1 MTIKP
6 TKTTEKTKKN
16 HRPTS
21 VIFSC
26 QIAGIGGG
34 AVEKLNVFGLQRW
47 KIPLNTFKK
56 KENKLPDTN
65 MTENTVTTEKMET
78 IVANAEKGD
87 VEKLG
92 EMQEMHEW
100 VMCPISY
107 CIFRNPVLAEDGY
120 LYEHDCIY
128 RWFSE
133 CREGET
139 GLVSPLTKETLACSK
154 LVPCQMARQMV
165 AQYLTLYPEKRSN
178 QYVCTFAMKTMMHY
192 MYHSVNLGENYLRS
206 VDAIELDKD
215 ITFQQMQR
223 CVKIIHNRD
232 PLLRISLWEAFFR
245 KIKDIHIPFKDEKQ
259 EFTFEDIA
267 TEEGYEPGGGTWV
280 SDILTLR
287 NMLDLEEEDLEE
299 SMARLSVNPV
309 LPISQESETLEE
321 GEIVERDDEE
331 TVVEERG
338 SGSSEDGE
346 EDGSSE
352 EEGGSGED
360 RVIPGPPPLE
370 RHPAAGLTIDVST
383 TESSDESGEIVR
395 PRIPLVMR
403 HLYKQEQEHQEQQQ
417 QQQQQQNQLNY
428 KRGLLGCLCFY
439 GNKRILL
446 TFLKVMPKITCP
458 EIAGKYPHL
467 IEDFFRRQHL
477 MPERVR
483 KMRTEER
490 ERLEDILIFM
500 IDKGIPYHV
509 WTRNGKQTVLS
520 MLYFALDKFHPG
532 TFSKL
537 QRKIINLPE
546 FFLIPPGLGW
556 GSLCLSIKDFLRD
569 ILGKSEGFYMALSV
583 WDIYQQSNK
592 VELRDI
598 WEFCVKYSRHNIW
611 NEDEWNRNSFYEK
624 VLLDFVKARGSIPLE
639 LVLLHTF
646 SSAQLNHLFIE
657 GFQIELPVGG
667 GGTGGCVGITFP
679 KHEQILPPII
689 KEDTVFLIQKKQ
701 RPFTGE
707 FAMVAE
713 EKPVVGPQKWKIQKH
728 TPGGRLQIS
737 RRNYSTE
744 WAWDSN
750 TGVAYGDSIGDD
762 ENLHEKVEVSTI
774 QPSPVMSVLGWLIH
788 HYDAPIVHQYLIQ
801 NKELEIDM
809 NSVEFTGLEYVRP
822 MHLVFRYYHFSK
834 NVGELLT
841 EMVRRGADM
850 TLKTSHGWLPIHY
863 ACRYS
868 PNLVEWILENI
879 PGKEEYINAP
889 VCYKPS
895 EQTVKLFESYREW
908 NKSYL
913 PLELFVKNH
922 TINSLNKE
930 VLGLLILSGAKN
942 ANQLKMQECF
952 KNQPFLMETPVV
964 FEMGSG
970 GNGGRISRKRK

>member
-1 MTIKP
+1 M
-6 TKTTEKTKKN
+6 TEKIN
-16 HRPTS
+16 S
-21 VIFSC
+21 EI
-26 QIAGIGGG
+26 
-34 AVEKLNVFGLQRW
+34 
-47 KIPLNTFKK
+47 
-56 KENKLPDTN
+56 
-65 MTENTVTTEKMET
+65 TEHLISET
-78 IVANAEKGD
+78 DGRKGD

-92 EMQEMHEW
+92 GMQEMHEW
-100 VMCPISY
+100 IMCPISY
-107 CIFRNPVLAEDGY
+107 SIFRNPVLAEDGY

-128 RWFSE
+128 RWFLE
-133 CREGET
+133 CRDGGS
-139 GLVSPLTKETLACSK
+139 GLVSPLTKETLGSSK

-165 AQYLTLYPEKRSN
+165 SQYLTLYPEKRSN
-178 QYVCTFAMKTMMHY
+178 QYICTFEMKTLMHY

-206 VDAIELDKD
+206 VDAINLDKD

-223 CVKIIHNRD
+223 CVKVIHNRD

-245 KIKDIHIPFKDEKQ
+245 KIKDIHIPFKNEKH

-267 TEEGYEPGGGTWV
+267 TEEGYEPGGGTWI
-280 SDILTLR
+280 SQTLSSR
-287 NMLDLEEEDLEE
+287 RILDLEELEE

-309 LPISQESETLEE
+309 LPVLQNSETFEE
-321 GEIVERDDEE
+321 GE
-331 TVVEERG
+331 VEERG
-338 SGSSEDGE
+338 GE
-346 EDGSSE
+346 E
-352 EEGGSGED
+352 
-360 RVIPGPPPLE
+360 PLPHE
-370 RHPAAGLTIDVST
+370 RHPDAGLTIHIST
-383 TESSDESGEIVR
+383 TESSEEGDENAI
-395 PRIPLVMR
+395 PRIPLIMR
-403 HLYKQEQEHQEQQQ
+403 HLHKQHQQQQ

-428 KRGLLGCLCFY
+428 KRGLLGCLCFH

-458 EIAGKYPHL
+458 SIAGKYPHL
-467 IEDFFRRQHL
+467 IEDFFQRQHL

-483 KMRTEER
+483 KMGKEER
-490 ERLEDILIFM
+490 ERIEDILIWM
-500 IDKGIPYHV
+500 MDKGIPYHG
-509 WTRNGKQTVLS
+509 WTRNGKQTILS
-520 MLYFALDKFHPG
+520 MLYFALDVFYPV

-546 FFLIPPGLGW
+546 FFLIPPG
-556 GSLCLSIKDFLRD
+556 GSSGSMCAKGFLRD
-569 ILGKSEGFYMALSV
+569 ILGKSEAFYMALNV

-592 VELRDI
+592 VELEDI

-624 VLLDFVKARGSIPLE
+624 VLLDFVKARGSIPMD

-657 GFQIELPVGG
+657 GYQIELPVGG
-667 GGTGGCVGITFP
+667 GCAASDGITFP

-689 KEDTVFLIQKKQ
+689 KEDLVFAYHPKQ
-701 RPFTGE
+701 EPFNGE
-707 FAMVAE
+707 LAGGEVV
-713 EKPVVGPQKWKIQKH
+713 EKTVVGPQKWKIRKH

-744 WAWDSN
+744 WTWDSKA
-750 TGVAYGDSIGDD
+750 GVVYGDDSVVAGDGG
-762 ENLHEKVEVSTI
+762 ESGEINLHEKVEVSTI

-801 NKELEIDM
+801 NKELEMDM
-809 NSVEFTGLEYVRP
+809 NSVEFTGLEYVQP
-822 MHLVFRYYHFSK
+822 IHLVFRYYHFSK
-834 NVGELLT
+834 NVSELLA
-841 EMVRRGADM
+841 EMVRRGADL
-850 TLKTSHGWLPIHY
+850 TRKTSHGWLPIHY

-868 PNLVEWILENI
+868 PNLVDWILKNI
-879 PGKEEYINAP
+879 PGKEGYINTP
-889 VCYKPS
+889 ICYEPS
-895 EQTVKLFESYREW
+895 AQTVKIFGFYREW
-908 NKSYL
+908 YKNYL

-922 TINSLNKE
+922 TMNSANKE

-970 GNGGRISRKRK
+970 GNGGKISRKRK

>member
-1 MTIKP
+1 
-6 TKTTEKTKKN
+6 
-16 HRPTS
+16 
-21 VIFSC
+21 
-26 QIAGIGGG
+26 
-34 AVEKLNVFGLQRW
+34 
-47 KIPLNTFKK
+47 
-56 KENKLPDTN
+56 
-65 MTENTVTTEKMET
+65 
-78 IVANAEKGD
+78 
-87 VEKLG
+87 
-92 EMQEMHEW
+92 
-100 VMCPISY
+100 
-107 CIFRNPVLAEDGY
+107 LAEDGY
-120 LYEHDCIY
+120 IYEHDCIY

-165 AQYLTLYPEKRSN
+165 SQYLTLYPEKRSN

-259 EFTFEDIA
+259 EYSFGVRMEIDSNET
-267 TEEGYEPGGGTWV
+267 GGDEGTWV

-309 LPISQESETLEE
+309 LPISQDSETLEE

-331 TVVEERG
+331 TVVE
-338 SGSSEDGE
+338 
-346 EDGSSE
+346 DGSSE
-352 EEGGSGED
+352 EEGGSDED

-383 TESSDESGEIVR
+383 TESSDESDEIVR

-403 HLYKQEQEHQEQQQ
+403 NLYKQKQEQQEHQEQQEQ
-417 QQQQQQNQLNY
+417 EQQNQLNY

-556 GSLCLSIKDFLRD
+556 GSLCLHVKDFLRD

-639 LVLLHTF
+639 LVLLNNF
-646 SSAQLNHLFIE
+646 SSAQLNNLFIE
-657 GFQIELPVGG
+657 LF
-667 GGTGGCVGITFP
+667 
-679 KHEQILPPII
+679 
-689 KEDTVFLIQKKQ
+689 
-701 RPFTGE
+701 
-707 FAMVAE
+707 
-713 EKPVVGPQKWKIQKH
+713 KI
-728 TPGGRLQIS
+728 
-737 RRNYSTE
+737 
-744 WAWDSN
+744 
-750 TGVAYGDSIGDD
+750 
-762 ENLHEKVEVSTI
+762 
-774 QPSPVMSVLGWLIH
+774 
-788 HYDAPIVHQYLIQ
+788 
-801 NKELEIDM
+801 
-809 NSVEFTGLEYVRP
+809 
-822 MHLVFRYYHFSK
+822 
-834 NVGELLT
+834 
-841 EMVRRGADM
+841 
-850 TLKTSHGWLPIHY
+850 
-863 ACRYS
+863 
-868 PNLVEWILENI
+868 
-879 PGKEEYINAP
+879 
-889 VCYKPS
+889 
-895 EQTVKLFESYREW
+895 
-908 NKSYL
+908 
-913 PLELFVKNH
+913 
-922 TINSLNKE
+922 
-930 VLGLLILSGAKN
+930 
-942 ANQLKMQECF
+942 
-952 KNQPFLMETPVV
+952 
-964 FEMGSG
+964 
-970 GNGGRISRKRK
+970 